1 MSAILR
7 EQKRQDMISA
17 AFPYQKHRRRVLGSE
32 MAYME
37 VGVLLHE
44 RGLMPADVRVEHT
57 RVTTD
62 SHPGLKVLSL
72 LPRITQETPS

>member
-32 MAYME
+32 MAYVE

-44 RGLMPADVRVEHT
+44 RALC
-57 RVTTD
+57 
-62 SHPGLKVLSL
+62 
-72 LPRITQETPS
+72 LPTFGWSTQESPRTRIQD